1 MLFIYLIFLSCT
13 PILAIIGIIGICINS
28 KSWRKYIF
36 VLSLVI
42 FMVAYSYQPHGS
54 SDLTRYLEYIS
65 ESKGLTLFQV
75 NQLFDD
81 SLYIKNFFFWLA
93 ALINNP
99 HLIPAITT
107 TIVYGVTW
115 YITCDSAEIK
125 GNITSLPIV
134 LLLQTMCL
142 QFVTIINNVRNVSA
156 FSLVVLAAYLEL
168 VKKRRSILIYILYVI
183 PIFIHPSA
191 LVLVIFRVV
200 LILPQIV
207 MILLV
212 VVMILFPM
220 LLNFVYSSGL
230 TRFFGS
236 FLSENIDKLWSYLND
251 PLTSTYSSYVSNSRA
266 FMFQRYSMMGLA
278 IVLLVA
284 YIYVRKNKVG
294 KDLYLFESFSALINV
309 MTLACWPIVTPMYWR
324 FSTAAVAS
332 SGTILSRIWANKGTG
347 ALVIKILLSFIALLL
362 VIIHYLINRYYV
374 SLGEWISDILVNDF
388 YVVIVKFIAGVLG
401 FNI

>member
-13 PILAIIGIIGICINS
+13 PILAIVGIIGIYFNS

-36 VLSLVI
+36 ILSLVI

-65 ESKGLTLFQV
+65 ECKGLTFFQV
-75 NQLFDD
+75 NQLFGD
-81 SLYIKNFFFWLA
+81 SLYVKNFFFWLV

-115 YITCDSAEIK
+115 YITCDSAEMK
-125 GNITSLPIV
+125 GNTTSLPIV

-156 FSLVVLAAYLEL
+156 FSLVILAAYLEL
-168 VKKRRSILIYILYVI
+168 VKKRKSIFIYILYVI

-191 LVLVIFRVV
+191 LVLVIFRIM
-200 LILPQIV
+200 LILPRIVTLLLVGV
-207 MILLV
+207 MIF
-212 VVMILFPM
+212 FPV
-220 LLNFVYSSGL
+220 LLNFVYSSGIAKFL
-230 TRFFGS
+230 GS
-236 FLSENIDKLWSYLND
+236 FMNENLDKLWDYLND
-251 PLTSTYSSYVSNSRA
+251 PLTSVYSSYVSSSRA

-278 IVLLVA
+278 VIMLVA

-294 KDLYLFESFSALINV
+294 KKLYLFESFNALINV

-324 FSTAAVAS
+324 FSTAAIAS

-347 ALVIKILLSFIALLL
+347 AMIIKILLFVVAFFL

-374 SLGEWISDILVNDF
+374 SLGEWISDILINDF
-388 YVVIVKFIAGVLG
+388 YVVIVKFVAGILG
-401 FNI
+401 FRI